1 MCADTDFKYDSKRY
15 DVHLMKRGKQ
25 GMVGVLNDAKRNHS
39 RVYKFSSSMTMI
51 GTHEYKIIRSLHKIS
66 QSLCPAFLKSC
77 ELYSSVAIDPDFEN
91 AANPFDVYPIKRKN
105 ILRLDTCMME
115 YVDSSKKLT
124 AFVSHPEHVHE
135 SIIASLSLQ
144 VLINVLIAN
153 AYNKFTDYDLHSE
166 NILVQKCPYDTVYAW
181 YDSTL
186 NEPYVVPSLG
196 YIPRIIDYGFAYT
209 TAVDGET
216 ITSPI
221 DFMKEG
227 YLSYGPDKFAD
238 FRIFLVSMLNE
249 LHHFRGHSDLFR
261 AQRKVVQTLFGEL
274 NLDWESGWMTDR
286 KACAV
291 KFAYEATEKYAQSVF
306 ESPTL
311 ASECYVIFDLIQTMI
326 ELPITVDP
334 CADKTMDDLAHEF
347 AASIREFY
355 KHFSKLEHLYEKN
368 MNIDEEDSYEENST
382 MGLYMARVSILFART
397 HRKTYQP
404 SKSPDIIRKFKNYL
418 FDAIRDT
425 NAKFYVPK
433 INFEKYLVSMLM
445 MADILQSLL
454 YREIRYRSS
463 YIASQYATVPV
474 PSSRHILQILYRYYK
489 IPYHYSMNTQ
499 LHFMNEA
506 KCVMEIYRFKNE
518 EACTRMNKC
527 VSMAQAA
534 RLLFQLLQDDE
545 LVLISSPRSNKKE
558 KSPDR
563 SIAMSTWSTSCESE
577 SGTSDDEE
585 YDVKYSWTPVSTP
598 PLSTVQQPYDF
609 NSVIADAELGG
620 YLKKTSP
627 MYVRSV

>member
-25 GMVGVLNDAKRNHS
+25 GMVGVMHDTKRNHA

-51 GTHEYKIIRSLHKIS
+51 GTHEYKIIRSLHKIA
-66 QSLCPAFLKSC
+66 QSLCPAFLKEC
-77 ELYSSVAIDPDFEN
+77 ELLTSVAIDPDFEH
-91 AANPFDVYPIKRKN
+91 APNPFDVYPIKRKN

-124 AFVSHPEHVHE
+124 SFVSHPEHVHE

-166 NILVQKCPYDTVYAW
+166 NILVQKCSYDTVYAW

-196 YIPRIIDYGFAYT
+196 YRPRIIDYGFAYT
-209 TAVDGET
+209 TAVDGES

-221 DFMKEG
+221 DFAKEG
-227 YLSYGPDKFAD
+227 YLSYGPDTFAD
-238 FRIFLVSMLNE
+238 FRVFLVSMLNE
-249 LHHFRGHSDLFR
+249 LHHFRGNSNLFR
-261 AQRKVVQTLFGEL
+261 AQRKVVQTLFGEM
-274 NLDWESGWMTDR
+274 NIDWESGWMTDR

-291 KFAYEATEKYAQSVF
+291 KFLYEATEKYAQSVF
-306 ESPTL
+306 ESPTM
-311 ASECYVIFDLIQTMI
+311 ADHFYVLLDLIQTMI

-334 CADKTMDDLAHEF
+334 CADKTMDDLALEF
-347 AASIREFY
+347 SASVREFN

-368 MNIDEEDSYEENST
+368 MDDEDSYEENST
-382 MGLYMARVSILFART
+382 MGLYMVRVSVLFART
-397 HRKTYQP
+397 HRKTYEP

-425 NAKFYVPK
+425 NAKFFVPK
-433 INFEKYLVSMLM
+433 INFEKYLVSILM

-454 YREIRYRSS
+454 YREIKYRSS
-463 YIASQYATVPV
+463 YLASQYATVPV

-506 KCVMEIYRFKNE
+506 KCVMNIYKFKNE
-518 EACTRMNKC
+518 DSCTLMNKC
-527 VSMAQAA
+527 MNLAQAA

-545 LVLISSPRSNKKE
+545 LVLVSPGSTPPTEN
-558 KSPDR
+558 SPDR
-563 SIAMSTWSTSCESE
+563 SIAMSTWSTSGDSE

-585 YDVKYSWTPVSTP
+585 YDVKYSWTPVNAPSSP
-598 PLSTVQQPYDF
+598 AAAKQSYDF
-609 NSVIADAELGG
+609 NTVIADAELGG
-620 YLKKTSP
+620 YKKRTSP
-627 MYVRSV
+627 IYVRSV